1 MDCLDIIGEYYEKGT
16 VLHEIL
22 IQHGEN
28 VAKKA
33 LDAAKNVS
41 YLNPDLD
48 FIKHA
53 AMLHDIG
60 IFLTNMPK
68 FGCTGKY
75 PYICHGYLGRN
86 LLEKKGMPMLALVC
100 ERHVGVGIT
109 PEDIRRYNLP
119 LPERNM
125 EPVSI
130 EEQIIC
136 YADKFFSKNRYSG
149 SEEKSVQDI
158 KLGLEQYGHDKVAKF
173 QSWFDMFEGGL
184 DVKTV

>member
-1 MDCLDIIGEYYEKGT
+1 MNCLDIIGKYYDRNAMAY
-16 VLHEIL
+16 EIL
-22 IQHGEN
+22 ICHGKY

-41 YLNPDLD
+41 HLNPDLD
-48 FIKHA
+48 FIRDA

-60 IFLTNMPK
+60 IFLTNTPK
-68 FGCTGKY
+68 LGCTGRH

-86 LLEKKGMPMLALVC
+86 ILEKKGMTKFALVC

-109 PEDIRRYNLP
+109 PEDIRQYHLP

-125 EPVSI
+125 APVSI

-136 YADKFFSKNRYSG
+136 YADKFFSKNSNPG
-149 SEEKSVQDI
+149 SKEKSAEDI
-158 KLGLEQYGHDKVAKF
+158 KLVLEQYGHDKVAKF
-173 QSWFDMFEGGL
+173 QSWIDMFEG
-184 DVKTV
+184 

>member
-1 MDCLDIIGEYYEKGT
+1 MNPIDIIDKCYDRGAMAY
-16 VLHEIL
+16 EIL
-22 IQHGEN
+22 ICHGKH
-28 VAKKA
+28 VAQKA

-48 FIKHA
+48 FIRDA

-60 IFLTNMPK
+60 IFLTNTPK
-68 FGCTGKY
+68 LGCTGRH

-86 LLEKKGMPMLALVC
+86 ILEKKGMLKLALVC

-109 PEDIRRYNLP
+109 PEDIRQYHLP

-125 EPVSI
+125 APVSI

-136 YADKFFSKNRYSG
+136 YADKFYSKNNDLIPK
-149 SEEKSVQDI
+149 EKSVEDI

-173 QSWFDMFEGGL
+173 QSWVDMFE
-184 DVKTV
+184 

>member
-1 MDCLDIIGEYYEKGT
+1 MNPLDIIDEYYEQGA
-16 VLHEIL
+16 VLYEIL

-41 YLNPDLD
+41 RLNPDFD
-48 FIKHA
+48 FIRDA

-60 IFLTNMPK
+60 IFLTDTPK
-68 FGCTGKY
+68 LGCTGRH

-86 LLEKKGMPMLALVC
+86 ILEKKGMTKLALVC

-109 PEDIRRYNLP
+109 PEDIRRYHLP

-125 EPVSI
+125 APVSI

-136 YADKFFSKNRYSG
+136 YADKFYSKNNDLIPK
-149 SEEKSVQDI
+149 EKSVEDI
-158 KLGLEQYGHDKVAKF
+158 KLVLEQYGHDKVVKF
-173 QSWFDMFEGGL
+173 QSWVDMFE
-184 DVKTV
+184 